1 MKLPYLTKLLI
12 VLLPVLIFF
21 HTRGVV
27 LHDEGYIIFSAEKIL
42 QGLLPY
48 RDFDFVY
55 TPGSIL
61 LTALS
66 FTIFHPSVLA
76 SRILMILLS
85 LLSSLLIFKI
95 VILPTKNKLYATL
108 ATLLFIAWGPSH
120 LNFAWPVMFSL
131 PMGLLTCYLLLKFL
145 ETRKDYYLF
154 LAGLGAFGVFIT
166 KQNFGVAILLPVIIF
181 FLTKS
186 SRNILYIY
194 KFILGYAWG
203 IILLATYLLAT
214 ESFSQFI
221 HNFYFYT
228 FRWILEYQSLT
239 TPFLYPDIPVK
250 MIARTGVYLFVPG
263 ISIVSF
269 VVLYIRRRFHL
280 LFLPLFV
287 LSYYLFGIRPTT
299 DYVHIVPLLALTGI
313 PLGLYLRYNIST
325 NIRIFLFLTISF
337 LIFSGFYTAL
347 YKGYYRWDA
356 PLITHTHYSGEKVK
370 IFLNEK
376 FKNEFIQFSDITK
389 AYVNIGDYI
398 YVDSFNPMLYFIT
411 NTMDPMKRGYLGSGI
426 NNKEY
431 YGEVIG
437 NLVGKRIKVVILAH
451 NGLQN
456 HPIKSFIIDNYTY
469 LKTVQDF
476 DVYVTKP

>member
-12 VLLPVLIFF
+12 VLLPILIFF

-27 LHDEGYIIFSAEKIL
+27 IHDEGYIIFSAEKIL
-42 QGLLPY
+42 QGLFPY

-66 FTIFHPSVLA
+66 FIIFQPSVLA

-95 VILPTKNKLYATL
+95 IILPTKNKIYATL

-131 PMGLLTCYLLLKFL
+131 PMGLLACYLLLKFL
-145 ETRKDYYLF
+145 ETRKNHYLF
-154 LAGLGAFGVFIT
+154 FAGLGAFGVFVT

-186 SRNILYIY
+186 SRKILYIY
-194 KFILGYAWG
+194 NFILGYAWG
-203 IILLATYLLAT
+203 IILFASYLLVT

-239 TPFLYPDIPVK
+239 TPFLYPDTPAK
-250 MIARTGVYLFVPG
+250 MVARTGVYLFIPG
-263 ISIVSF
+263 ISIISF

-280 LFLPLFV
+280 LLLPIFV
-287 LSYYLFGIRPTT
+287 ISYYLFGIRPTT
-299 DYVHIVPLLALTGI
+299 DYVHIVPLLALAGI
-313 PLGLYLRYNIST
+313 PLSLFLRYNIST
-325 NIRIFLFLTISF
+325 NVRVFLFLTMSF

-356 PLITHTHYSGEKVK
+356 PLSTHTHYSSEKIK

-376 FKNEFIQFSDITK
+376 FKNEFIQLSDIAK
-389 AYVNIGDYI
+389 AYVSTGDYI

-411 NTMDPMKRGYLGSGI
+411 NTKEPMKRGYLGSGI
-426 NNKEY
+426 DNKEY
-431 YGEVIG
+431 YKEVIG
-437 NLVGKRIKVVILAH
+437 NLVGKNIRIIILAH
-451 NGLQN
+451 RGLKN
-456 HPIKSFIIDNYTY
+456 HPIESFIVDNYTY

-476 DVYVTKP
+476 DVYVIKP